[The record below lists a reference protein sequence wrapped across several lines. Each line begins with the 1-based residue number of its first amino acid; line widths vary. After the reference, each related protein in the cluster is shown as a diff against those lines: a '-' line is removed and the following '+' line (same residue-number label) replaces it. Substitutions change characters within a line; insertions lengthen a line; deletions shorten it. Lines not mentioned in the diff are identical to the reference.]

1 MKKTIAFI
9 GLVFIV
15 FSCKQQPKEIPM
27 NTLNHANPINWNDE
41 IIYHVMPRSFYD
53 SDGDRHGDLNGFV
66 EKLDYLK
73 ELGVTTILFTPLYES
88 GFYHNYFPTDYEKID
103 PEYGTMSDYIAF
115 VKAVHSKGLKFLM
128 DMETQYA
135 QGEHRWFAES
145 YKNPDS
151 DYSDF
156 IYYTDSLNEYPEQ
169 IFMPA
174 KSDLFDFKTWPNT
187 DSHHIVILDLQN
199 ERVKDWM
206 IDYYKF
212 WVDPNQDGSF
222 EDGVD
227 GFRIDHIMDDLDNK
241 GILTNLYKD
250 FWKPIFEASKE
261 INPNILIL
269 GEQSNWADYGDVM
282 VKESG
287 ADAAFNFSLKFAL
300 TSEAEANDMYKS
312 TETLGVQM
320 DPATIHRAVQEYLK
334 RFKDGNYAITFLE
347 NHDVARFATLSGNED
362 QMRLGAVLNL
372 LLPGVPSIY
381 YGQELGVTGKIHEW
395 GSDVNHLPLREAFP
409 WTPDY
414 NDKGTAVFYKDSGE
428 WWDISFWNTE
438 APKKLALSVQ
448 QMDPTSL
455 WNHYRSVIAIRKE
468 NSTFKRGNYE
478 PLLTDNLEVFAFKRS
493 YKNEAFAVITNVT
506 NAPITLGNFNLE
518 EWQPEPVYGQFAP
531 NAGRQLIL
539 PPFGYVILKQ

>member
-1 MKKTIAFI
+1 MKN
-9 GLVFIV
+9 IV
-15 FSCKQQPKEIPM
+15 SLTCLALIVISCKQNTQQLANNSEKEH
-27 NTLNHANPINWNDE
+27 LINWNDE

-53 SDGDRHGDLNGFV
+53 SNGDRHGDLNGFV

-103 PEYGTMSDYIAF
+103 PEYGTMEEYIRF
-115 VKAVHSKGLKFLM
+115 IKAVHSKGLKFLM

-135 QGEHRWFAES
+135 QGEHRWFADS

-151 DYSDF
+151 EYSDF
-156 IYYTDSLNEYPEQ
+156 IYYTDSLNKYPEQ

-174 KSDLFDFKTWPNT
+174 KSELFDFKTWPNT
-187 DSHHIVILDLQN
+187 ESHHIVILDLQN
-199 ERVKDWM
+199 QRVKDWM
-206 IDYYKF
+206 INFYKF

-227 GFRIDHIMDDLDNK
+227 GFRIDHIMDDLDHK

-250 FWKPIFEASKE
+250 LWKPIFEACKE
-261 INPNILIL
+261 VNPDIFIL
-269 GEQSNWADYGDVM
+269 GEQSDWGDYGDVM

-300 TSEAEANDMYKS
+300 TSEAKANDMYKS
-312 TETLGVQM
+312 TETLGVHM
-320 DPATIHRAVQEYLK
+320 DPQAIHRAVNENLK
-334 RFKDGNYAITFLE
+334 RFKDHTYAITFLE

-362 QMRLGAVLNL
+362 QMRLGGVLNL

-414 NDKGTAVFYKDSGE
+414 NDEGTAVFYKDSGE
-428 WWDISFWNTE
+428 WWDISFWNTDT
-438 APKKLALSVQ
+438 PKKLALSVQ
-448 QMDPTSL
+448 QKDETSL
-455 WNHYRSVIAIRKE
+455 WNHYRKVIALRKD
-468 NSTFKRGNYE
+468 NAAFRRGTYE
-478 PLLTDNLEVFAFKRS
+478 PILNDHLDVLAFKRA
-493 YKNEAFAVITNVT
+493 YEDETFAVVANVSNAEITV
-506 NAPITLGNFNLE
+506 ADFNLKQ
-518 EWQPEPVYGQFAP
+518 WQTDPVYGELHV
-531 NAGRQLIL
+531 NAEGELTL
-539 PPFGYVILKQ
+539 PPYGYAILKK